1 MFPPRFLP
9 AAFAL
14 ATLVFAFPAARSAD
28 LRPWTGGPAPVL
40 ELKDLAGANHKLEAY
55 RGKVVVLNFW
65 ATWCEPCRDE
75 MPSFNKLRQAF
86 AGQPVMLLAVN
97 VGEDA
102 ARIAEFTRKVPVEFP
117 ILLDRD
123 ARASR
128 EWKVRVMP
136 TTFILGRDGRI
147 RYTYAGGRDWADAAV
162 RARVAELAAGKT
174 GR

>member
-1 MFPPRFLP
+1 MFLP
-9 AAFAL
+9 RSLPGAFAL
-14 ATLVFAFPAARSAD
+14 ATLMLLSPAARPAD
-28 LRPWTGGPAPVL
+28 LRPWTGGPAPGL
-40 ELKDLAGANHKLEAY
+40 ELKDLAGATHKLEAY

-75 MPSFNKLRQAF
+75 MPSLNKLRQAV
-86 AGQPVMLLAVN
+86 AGQPVVLLAIN

-102 ARIAEFTRKVPVEFP
+102 ARIAAFTGKVPVEFP
-117 ILLDRD
+117 ILLDRE

-128 EWKVRVMP
+128 DWSVRLMP

-147 RYTYAGGRDWADAAV
+147 RYTYAGGRDWADATV